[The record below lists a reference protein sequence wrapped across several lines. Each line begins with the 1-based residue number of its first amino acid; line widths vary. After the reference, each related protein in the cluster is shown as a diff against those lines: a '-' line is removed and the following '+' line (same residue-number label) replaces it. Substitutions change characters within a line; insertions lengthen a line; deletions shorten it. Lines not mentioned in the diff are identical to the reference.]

1 MASQGI
7 SSKYVEGLRLSERER
22 ALLIEQMKK
31 SGLADRRKSPRI
43 IIEGN
48 FSVLL
53 TMDSPGG
60 STAYFR
66 IYPWDLSRGG
76 VGFFHR
82 SFVYPGTR
90 CSYTGL
96 TFDGEPFTIK
106 GEVVRC
112 AHVSGQVH
120 AVGTKLDAEIDPEK
134 YLGSG
139 AGVGDAP
146 PVADWWS
153 QAVTRAA
160 AVSKLSREHATAEAI
175 RAAAAL
181 LMDHLGTEPTTVSAA
196 PANRGEP
203 GASAPNSPVPAA
215 CSPHEAPAAKAA

>member
-1 MASQGI
+1 MATQGI

-31 SGLADRRKSPRI
+31 TGLADRRKSPRLI
-43 IIEGN
+43 VEGN

-53 TMDSPGG
+53 TMEAPGG
-60 STAYFR
+60 SSAFFR
-66 IYPWDLSRGG
+66 IYPWDLCRTG

-112 AHVSGQVH
+112 AHVSGNVH
-120 AVGTKLDAEIDPEK
+120 AVGTKLDAEIDPERF
-134 YLGSG
+134 LGSG
-139 AGVGDAP
+139 AGAGDAP
-146 PVADWWS
+146 PVEDWWS
-153 QAVTRAA
+153 RAVTRAA
-160 AVSKLSREHATAEAI
+160 AVSKLSREHAAAESI

-181 LMDHLGTEPTTVSAA
+181 LMDHLRTEPAA
-196 PANRGEP
+196 LPTAPTGRGDS
-203 GASAPNSPVPAA
+203 GASAAAPGTQANHPRSKEPAT
-215 CSPHEAPAAKAA
+215 KAA